1 VLLTTEG
8 TYPFHK
14 GGVSTWCHALTRQL
28 SEVDFTILAVAMHPY
43 LERSYELAPNVREL
57 MTVPLWGTEDPAE
70 YGWHASPAD
79 FLRNRWQTTTAVVAR
94 RFVPLYERF
103 LTETMAPRSRPA
115 SVADTIVRMHEY
127 FRELDYYSSM
137 TDMAVWETFVAKTTS
152 AWAAA
157 DPEHPVPSLGELAEA
172 WQLLMRL
179 LTVLAA
185 PIPATDLTHSAAA
198 AFCGLPCVIAKVRS
212 GTPYI
217 LTEHGAYLREQYLNL
232 GRSIRSAF
240 VRWFL
245 LRVISAVVD
254 TNYAYAD
261 LLTPV
266 CRFNTRW
273 ERWRDVDEDRIQ
285 VIYNGVDPG
294 RFSPADETTER
305 SARPLV
311 VNLGL
316 IFPLKGQMHLI
327 EAAAR
332 VREVFPDVEFR
343 FYGSPSDAKYF
354 AECQARIKQLGLEQT
369 VAFAGSTKE
378 PWEVYRR
385 ADVVAMASISEGFP
399 YALIESMVS
408 GAAIAAT
415 DVGGVREALASTG
428 MLVPPCDPPSMAKA
442 IIALL
447 SSPSERRRLGDM
459 ARDRALQFF
468 TEDKF
473 VHQYRESYQQLAA
486 AARSSSS
493 RQRAV
498 VRPFPVTKDTKGTKD
513 TKDRMDAVARP

>member
-1 VLLTTEG
+1 MTPDGKRLSVLLTTEG

-57 MTVPLWGTEDPAE
+57 ITVPLWGTEDPAE
-70 YGWHASPAD
+70 YGWHASAAD
-79 FLRNRWQTTTAVVAR
+79 FLRNRWQTTSAVVTR

-103 LTETMAPRSRPA
+103 LTETMAPRSQPA
-115 SVADTIVRMHEY
+115 AVVDTVVRMHEY
-127 FRELDYYSSM
+127 FAGFDYYTSM
-137 TDMAVWETFVAKTTS
+137 TAPEVWETFVSVVTRA
-152 AWAAA
+152 AAA
-157 DPEHPVPSLGELAEA
+157 DADQPVPSLGELAES
-172 WQLLMRL
+172 WRLLMRL

-185 PIPATDLTHSAAA
+185 PIPPTDLTHSAAA
-198 AFCGLPCVIAKVRS
+198 AFCGLPCVVAKVRA

-245 LRVISAVVD
+245 LRVIAAVVD
-254 TNYAYAD
+254 VNYAYAD

-273 ERWRDVDEDRIQ
+273 ERWRGVEEERIQ
-285 VIYNGVDPG
+285 VIYNGVDPA
-294 RFSPADETTER
+294 RFSPADEGTARAE
-305 SARPLV
+305 RPLV

-316 IFPLKGQMHLI
+316 IFPLKGQLDLI
-327 EAAAR
+327 EAASH
-332 VREVFPDVEFR
+332 VRQSVPDVEFR
-343 FYGSPSDAKYF
+343 FYGSPSDAKYY
-354 AECQARIKQLGLEQT
+354 AECQSRIKQLELERT
-369 VAFAGSTKE
+369 VVFAGSTKE
-378 PWEVYRR
+378 PWEAYRR
-385 ADVVAMASISEGFP
+385 ADVVATASISEGFP
-399 YALIESMVS
+399 YALIESMLS

-415 DVGGVREALASTG
+415 DVGGVREALGSAG

-442 IIALL
+442 ITALL
-447 SSPSERRRLGDM
+447 SSQAERRRLGEM
-459 ARDRALQFF
+459 ARARALQYF

-473 VHQYRESYQQLAA
+473 VHQYRESYQRLAA
-486 AARSSSS
+486 MTS
-493 RQRAV
+493 RPRPTSRPV
-498 VRPFPVTKDTKGTKD
+498 VRPFPVL
-513 TKDRMDAVARP
+513 VASR